1 MREPIEVLRPVSQ
14 GEWDKFV
21 KQTESDNQHHDA
33 RRQSPR
39 KPIECYED
47 IQLKI
52 YDSDGVTSRLV
63 KITEISAGGVT
74 CWTGEEVPEGAKV
87 QFIFAGEFR
96 HWQFRGR
103 IVHCTQ
109 TVGGFKVGIRIE
121 FSQ

>member
-1 MREPIEVLRPVSQ
+1 MHEPIEVLRPVTQ
-14 GEWDKFV
+14 GEWEKFV
-21 KQTESDNQHHDA
+21 QQTESDNLDHDA
-33 RRQSPR
+33 RRESPR
-39 KPIECYED
+39 KPIVCFDD

-52 YDSDGVTSRLV
+52 YDSGEVTSRIV

-74 CWTGEEVPEGAKV
+74 CWTGEEVLEGARV

-109 TVGGFKVGIRIE
+109 TIGGFKVGIRIE
-121 FSQ
+121 FSR